1 MYKMELI
8 KTLLLRVND
17 KFLKEIIEKVFAQ
30 FPTMMQLLLS
40 IPDFGQSH

>member
-1 MYKMELI
+1 MYKMKLI

-30 FPTMMQLLLS
+30 FPTKIQFMLS